1 MGVQDS
7 KNTGMDLAAAFG
19 GERFYTGVYRGF
31 YHFPH
36 NKTGYVN
43 NQYNLRMV
51 VLGCSCVLR
60 MSFWDLIKSRK
71 RNLVQTSDFQ
81 EDLEN
86 GNLGFRRVYILRTRT
101 L

>member
-1 MGVQDS
+1 
-7 KNTGMDLAAAFG
+7 
-19 GERFYTGVYRGF
+19 
-31 YHFPH
+31 
-36 NKTGYVN
+36 
-43 NQYNLRMV
+43 MV
-51 VLGCSCVLR
+51 VLKNTR
-60 MSFWDLIKSRK
+60 MAFWDLIKSRK

>member
-1 MGVQDS
+1 MN
-7 KNTGMDLAAAFG
+7 K
-19 GERFYTGVYRGF
+19 FYF
-31 YHFPH
+31 E
-36 NKTGYVN
+36 NEI
-43 NQYNLRMV
+43 LRMV
-51 VLGCSCVLR
+51 VLKNTR
-60 MSFWDLIKSRK
+60 MSFWDFIKSRK

>member
-1 MGVQDS
+1 
-7 KNTGMDLAAAFG
+7 
-19 GERFYTGVYRGF
+19 
-31 YHFPH
+31 
-36 NKTGYVN
+36 
-43 NQYNLRMV
+43 MV
-51 VLGCSCVLR
+51 VLKNTR
-60 MSFWDLIKSRK
+60 MAFWDFIKSRK